1 MRNVLV
7 GLTQQYDKLA
17 FVEYLLSL
25 RASALKWRGNPP
37 TPWNQVTITSKNR
50 KVFPLCGAVVDT
62 FSLYPGDCHDQCAH
76 WSRND
81 SIIFQAPICRLLT
94 KADMRI

>member
-37 TPWNQVTITSKNR
+37 VEWNQVSITTKNR
-50 KVFPLCGAVVDT
+50 GK
-62 FSLYPGDCHDQCAH
+62 S
-76 WSRND
+76 
-81 SIIFQAPICRLLT
+81 
-94 KADMRI
+94 